1 VEARREPL
9 MRGAIHHIDLTVKDT
24 NASRAFYEAVLGFM
38 GYVLKDD
45 HARGFDMD
53 LRTPE
58 GFCSVGVMRASGP
71 NAAREHDRYSPG
83 LHHVAWNA
91 ASREDVDALYALLQK
106 IGATILD
113 APAEYPRY
121 GDGYYAVFFADPD
134 GLKLEYVHK
143 P

>member
-1 VEARREPL
+1 
-9 MRGAIHHIDLTVKDT
+9 MRGAVHHIDLSVKDPD
-24 NASRAFYEAVLGFM
+24 ASRAFYDAVLGFM

-53 LRTPE
+53 LNTAD
-58 GFCSVGVMRASGP
+58 GFCSVGVMRAMGP
-71 NAAREHDRYSPG
+71 NAGRAHDRYSPG
-83 LHHVAWNA
+83 LHHIAWMA
-91 ASREDVDALYALLQK
+91 ESRADVDAMYALLQR

-113 APAEYPRY
+113 APADYPKY

-134 GLKLEYVHK
+134 GLKLEYVFK